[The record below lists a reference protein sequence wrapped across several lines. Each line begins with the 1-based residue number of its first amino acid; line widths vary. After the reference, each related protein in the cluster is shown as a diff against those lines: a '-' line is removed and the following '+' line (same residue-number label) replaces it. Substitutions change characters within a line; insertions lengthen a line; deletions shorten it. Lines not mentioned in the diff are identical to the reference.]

1 MNFEL
6 TGSLLVKEN
15 TVDVNATFKKREF
28 VIEVLNE
35 RNKDWNDFIK
45 FQLTQDKCSALDAF
59 NIGEPIKVFFN
70 IRGRKWEKDGK
81 VNYFSNLEAWKLEK
95 VQDSGSS
102 EIPSSTF
109 QEIEIPPA
117 GPNDDL
123 PF

>member
-1 MNFEL
+1 MSFEL
-6 TGSLLVKEN
+6 IGSLLVKEN

-28 VIEVLNE
+28 VIEVSNE

-45 FQLTQDKCSALDAF
+45 FQLTQDKCSTLDAF
-59 NIGEPIKVFFN
+59 NIGESIKVFFN

-95 VQDSGSS
+95 VTDAGQDS
-102 EIPSSTF
+102 PLPQF
-109 QEIEIPPA
+109 NEIEIPPS